1 MPSWKKIVV
10 SGSSPELSDVQI
22 STFGAAAGAYGTVS
36 ELSSSL
42 AQRVSS
48 AEGGGVTGVVGD
60 SVISASRSGNTIT
73 VKRGDTFASSITGS
87 FRGELNS
94 GSIKFVGGGVS
105 GSSISSASFGRLD
118 IHDSV
123 SILQDVDIQG
133 STIIGNNA
141 ADNVT
146 INAEVDSNLIPN
158 VSEEYTLGNAVN
170 KWKTLVATQVTASTL
185 QVVGNLTVSSS
196 ATGSFGSVIVNEM
209 SIPSISQMSSS
220 MAIRMDSVEAG
231 STTKTLI
238 SSSVEG
244 DAQGQIK
251 FNGVNV
257 NSNALGTD
265 DSPTFDGLNVSN
277 NLTVGGNLDVNGTL
291 TTIDSTNLTINDK
304 FILIASGSTGT
315 DTGIVANTTADG
327 SGSAFY
333 FDNTSNRWSITAA
346 GETAGTQLSVTPK
359 QFLVSVSQSAA
370 DPGTN
375 PNDFGSDATS
385 RRGMMHIN
393 TSTGDIFIWS

>member
-1 MPSWKKIVV
+1 
-10 SGSSPELSDVQI
+10 
-22 STFGAAAGAYGTVS
+22 
-36 ELSSSL
+36 
-42 AQRVSS
+42 
-48 AEGGGVTGVVGD
+48 
-60 SVISASRSGNTIT
+60 
-73 VKRGDTFASSITGS
+73 
-87 FRGELNS
+87 
-94 GSIKFVGGGVS
+94 
-105 GSSISSASFGRLD
+105 
-118 IHDSV
+118 
-123 SILQDVDIQG
+123 
-133 STIIGNNA
+133 
-141 ADNVT
+141 
-146 INAEVDSNLIPN
+146 
-158 VSEEYTLGNAVN
+158 
-170 KWKTLVATQVTASTL
+170 
-185 QVVGNLTVSSS
+185 
-196 ATGSFGSVIVNEM
+196 
-209 SIPSISQMSSS
+209 

-231 STTKTLI
+231 STTKTLV
-238 SSSVEG
+238 SSSAEG

>member
-36 ELSSSL
+36 DLSSSL

-60 SVISASRSGNTIT
+60 SVISASRSGNTVT
-73 VKRGDTFASSITGS
+73 LKRGNTFASSVTGS
-87 FRGELNS
+87 FRGELIS
-94 GSIKFVGGGVS
+94 GSVKFVGGGVS
-105 GSSISSASFGRLD
+105 GSAASTGSFGRLE
-118 IHDSV
+118 V
-123 SILQDVDIQG
+123 
-133 STIIGNNA
+133 IGN
-141 ADNVT
+141 
-146 INAEVDSNLIPN
+146 
-158 VSEEYTLGNAVN
+158 GNID
-170 KWKTLVATQVTASTL
+170 
-185 QVVGNLTVSSS
+185 GNLTLGGNITIGDGNTDNIAIGGEFTSNLVPDSNNTFDLGTSAKSWNRLMINEITASGNISGSSTS
-196 ATGSFGSVIVNEM
+196 TGSFGNVFVAEM
-209 SIPSISQMSSS
+209 SIPSVSDMSSS
-220 MAIRMDSVEAG
+220 MANRIDSVEAG

>member
-36 ELSSSL
+36 DLSSSL
-42 AQRVSS
+42 AQRVSN

-60 SVISASRSGNTIT
+60 SVISASRSGNTVT
-73 VKRGDTFASSITGS
+73 VKRGNTFASSVTGS
-87 FRGELNS
+87 FRGELIS
-94 GSIKFVGGGVS
+94 GSVKFVGGGVS
-105 GSSISSASFGRLD
+105 GSAASTGSFGRLE
-118 IHDSV
+118 V
-123 SILQDVDIQG
+123 
-133 STIIGNNA
+133 IGNSSI
-141 ADNVT
+141 D
-146 INAEVDSNLIPN
+146 
-158 VSEEYTLGNAVN
+158 
-170 KWKTLVATQVTASTL
+170 
-185 QVVGNLTVSSS
+185 GNLTLGGNITIGDGNTDNIAIGGEFTSNLVPDSNNTFDLGTSTKSWNRLMINEITASGNISGSSTS
-196 ATGSFGSVIVNEM
+196 TGSFGNVFVAEM
-209 SIPSISQMSSS
+209 SIPSVSDMSSS
-220 MAIRMDSVEAG
+220 MANRIDSVEAG